1 MNKNV
6 LFSSDKK
13 NWETP
18 QKFFDALN
26 EEFHFTLDAAAS
38 HENHKCEN
46 YYTEEQDGLVQ
57 DWGGHI
63 VWCNPPY
70 GNVETGV
77 WTKKCYEESRK
88 PNTTVVTLIP
98 ARTDRASFH
107 DYIYEKAEIR
117 FIRGRLAFEVG
128 GKPVVDGNGKP
139 MNAPFPSMVVIFRP
153 PEGEEDTK

>member
-1 MNKNV
+1 MVSGAVGKTDMLTHVRHIQSIMIRIIIGIGLHIIACRRQRSKSTLNKKV

-57 DWGGHI
+57 DWGGI
-63 VWCNPPY
+63 
-70 GNVETGV
+70 
-77 WTKKCYEESRK
+77 
-88 PNTTVVTLIP
+88 
-98 ARTDRASFH
+98 
-107 DYIYEKAEIR
+107 
-117 FIRGRLAFEVG
+117 
-128 GKPVVDGNGKP
+128 
-139 MNAPFPSMVVIFRP
+139 
-153 PEGEEDTK
+153 

>member
-18 QKFFDALN
+18 QKFFNALN

-57 DWGGHI
+57 DWGGAYSVVQSSI
-63 VWCNPPY
+63 WECRNRCADQKMLRRIQK
-70 GNVETGV
+70 
-77 WTKKCYEESRK
+77 TKYYCYVNGRPE
-88 PNTTVVTLIP
+88 
-98 ARTDRASFH
+98 
-107 DYIYEKAEIR
+107 YEKEA
-117 FIRGRLAFEVG
+117 V
-128 GKPVVDGNGKP
+128 NGET
-139 MNAPFPSMVVIFRP
+139 NRC
-153 PEGEEDTK
+153 